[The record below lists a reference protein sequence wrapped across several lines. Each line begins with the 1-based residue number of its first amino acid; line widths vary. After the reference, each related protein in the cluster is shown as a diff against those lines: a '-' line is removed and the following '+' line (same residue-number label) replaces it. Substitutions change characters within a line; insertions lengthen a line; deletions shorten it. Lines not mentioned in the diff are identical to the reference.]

1 MCNIDHLLKTTQNWQ
16 LVPGT
21 GRRQLVPPGHPLHP
35 DTLAAKGPP
44 PEPAAEPQ
52 TTDLTARTDTDHLNG
67 AASGR
72 HAHEHGQ
79 QDLFD
84 DTG

>member
-35 DTLAAKGPP
+35 DTLRANGPNADTPDPPPGPP
-44 PEPAAEPQ
+44 
-52 TTDLTARTDTDHLNG
+52 DT
-67 AASGR
+67 
-72 HAHEHGQ
+72 HEHQHEHDRDRDRDREHDQ